1 MRLRV
6 RALLRRSIGAT
17 VFLSVLVGVA
27 GALVLT
33 GVIGARRA
41 QTTYDDLL
49 ARNQPPDAVAVFC
62 EASCALEE
70 GVDPTRYATPE
81 DLAFLAS
88 LPGVTA
94 TSESTCLLGRLVRE
108 GRAATARDI
117 GVGCLSLRPV
127 PEALELHPVI
137 VEGRPFDPGAD
148 EMVVD
153 EEQAAR
159 SGLAVGDRVQVTA
172 FTADQFATLSS
183 GDRTTP
189 PAGSG
194 AAAEIVGVIRQ
205 PEDLIPAALDQDAE
219 LLGHGMVFLSPG
231 LWSKLGPDVARF
243 GVITELR
250 LADGDGGVDEVA
262 AALEERYGDRAMV
275 AAGAGW
281 DDSIPAAT
289 DGAIR
294 RVISLES
301 AALFAFAALAAVVGL
316 LVVGQALARQ
326 TAAESVDDP
335 ALRAMGMTT
344 SQTTSVA
351 VLRMVPVAVAGAAIA
366 AALAVAAS
374 PLVPIGVARRAA
386 FDSGFRVDGP
396 ALLAGALLVVV
407 VVLGLTLLGARA
419 RPRHRRGRA
428 RPVRVIGQLA
438 ALGAP
443 PAVLTGARFALQP
456 VASRGSVPT
465 RTAITAALA
474 AVASSVAAIVL
485 VTSLGGLVDEPRR
498 VGVMWDAVVGN
509 SFRSED
515 TARLADDLR
524 ELPDVAAVAGMAEVP
539 AQVDDHD
546 LVLLSLVPVRGTLE
560 PVLLDGRL
568 PLSDE
573 EVALGSETIRR
584 HGAGIGDDITVVLD
598 DTGYAP
604 DAAGRGSG
612 RAADVGIARGHTRL
626 GRLRPP

>member
-1 MRLRV
+1 M
-6 RALLRRSIGAT
+6 
-17 VFLSVLVGVA
+17 
-27 GALVLT
+27 
-33 GVIGARRA
+33 
-41 QTTYDDLL
+41 
-49 ARNQPPDAVAVFC
+49 
-62 EASCALEE
+62 
-70 GVDPTRYATPE
+70 
-81 DLAFLAS
+81 
-88 LPGVTA
+88 
-94 TSESTCLLGRLVRE
+94 
-108 GRAATARDI
+108 
-117 GVGCLSLRPV
+117 GCLSLRPV

-148 EMVVD
+148 EVVID

-159 SGLAVGDRVQVTA
+159 SGLAVGDHVQLTA
-172 FTADQFATLSS
+172 FTYDQFATLSS

-194 AAAEIVGVIRQ
+194 AAAEVVGVIRQ

-231 LWSKLGPDVARF
+231 LWPKLGPDVARF
-243 GVITELR
+243 GVLTELR
-250 LADGDGGVDEVA
+250 LADGGGGVDDVA
-262 AALEERYGDRAMV
+262 AALEARYGERAMV
-275 AAGAGW
+275 AAGTGW

-335 ALRAMGMTT
+335 ALRAMGLTT

-351 VLRMVPVAVAGAAIA
+351 VLRMVPVALAGAAVA

-386 FDSGFRVDGP
+386 FEQGFRVDAP
-396 ALLAGALLVVV
+396 ALLGGALLVVL

-419 RPRHRRGRA
+419 RPRHRRGRV
-428 RPVRVIGQLA
+428 RPVRVLGQLA

-443 PAVLTGARFALQP
+443 PTVLTGARFALQP
-456 VASRGSVPT
+456 VASPGSVPT

-485 VTSLGGLVDEPRR
+485 VASLGGLLDEPRR

-515 TARLADDLR
+515 AVLLADELR

-539 AQVDDHD
+539 AQIDDHD
-546 LVLLSLVPVRGTLE
+546 LTLSSLVPVRGTLE

-598 DTGYAP
+598 DTGTAP
-604 DAAGRGSG
+604 DAAGRRSG

-626 GRLRPP
+626 RRLRPP